1 MAEEEQN
8 IVEIMDEDGVATQCE
23 VYDVVEYE
31 GKSYALLLPL
41 DEDSEDAELI
51 VLQYVEEGDECYFQ
65 SIDDEE
71 EFDRVCEY
79 IQSLDFD
86 ESEDS
91 DEDIDEE

>member
-8 IVEIMDEDGVATQCE
+8 LVEIMDEDGVATQCE
-23 VYDVVEYE
+23 VYDVVEFE

-41 DEDSEDAELI
+41 DEEDDDAELI
-51 VLQYVEEGDECYFQ
+51 VLEYIEEGDECYFQ

-79 IQSLDFD
+79 IQSLDI
-86 ESEDS
+86 
-91 DEDIDEE
+91 DEDFDNDEE

>member
-1 MAEEEQN
+1 
-8 IVEIMDEDGVATQCE
+8 MDEDGVATQCE

-41 DEDSEDAELI
+41 DEDDEEAELI
-51 VLQYVEEGDECYFQ
+51 VLEYVEEGDECYFQ

-71 EFDRVCEY
+71 EFDKVCEY

-86 ESEDS
+86 E
-91 DEDIDEE
+91 DEEDL